1 MTDTVKSDMRAKVES
16 LIAKASQASTP
27 LEAMQFSQAALNSAN
42 ALSTLENM
50 PAPRKQ
56 PVV

>member
-16 LIAKASQASTP
+16 LIAKAEKAPMP

-50 PAPRKQ
+50 PAPRRD

>member
-16 LIAKASQASTP
+16 LIAKASHASTP
-27 LEAMQFSQAALNSAN
+27 LEAMQFSQAALNASN
-42 ALSTLENM
+42 ALLALSNL
-50 PAPRKQ
+50 PAPRRD